1 MQRGTC
7 LEPSITPGV
16 RTCRMVYHS
25 ETNLQSHPY
34 LIQSCSDSYTL
45 TFQYHQNNICSI
57 FHWTRTLWA
66 LCGRPVNTHSRG
78 TSHPSLPSAER
89 RSRRGRWW
97 VVARRS
103 TNGRSCGCAAGM
115 RVIVIAP
122 TTVTVIQRMLIQ
134 PVAYLWEIVSSIKRN
149 CFKTSD
155 LLNKTTFG
163 RAPKFFLYPETCT
176 YICFLICSCTH

>member
-1 MQRGTC
+1 M
-7 LEPSITPGV
+7 
-16 RTCRMVYHS
+16 
-25 ETNLQSHPY
+25 
-34 LIQSCSDSYTL
+34 
-45 TFQYHQNNICSI
+45 
-57 FHWTRTLWA
+57 
-66 LCGRPVNTHSRG
+66 
-78 TSHPSLPSAER
+78 
-89 RSRRGRWW
+89 
-97 VVARRS
+97 VARRS

-163 RAPKFFLYPETCT
+163 RAPKFFLTFTSEGDGLLFMYSLSSIQWYPW
-176 YICFLICSCTH
+176 LKK